1 MSSHSA
7 HKKIIFLTPY
17 PFDTAPGQR
26 FRYEQYLD
34 ILKKNG
40 YEIQLS
46 SFLNKSTYSL
56 LYHPGKKIQKIWGIF
71 SGFIMR
77 FASLPEITRC
87 NFVFIFREASPVGP
101 PVFEWI
107 IAKLL
112 RKKIIYDFDDAIW
125 LTDNLNESRFEQL
138 LRWRKKVSKICTW
151 SYKVSCG
158 NDYLYNYAKQFNAQV
173 VLNPTTIDTENLHNP
188 QLYKSKTS
196 TQVTIG
202 WTGSHTTLK
211 YLKEIESVLQRIEH
225 KFGIVKILV
234 IANQKPEL
242 ALRTLQFLPWRKQ
255 SEAIDLLKIDIGI
268 MPLPDDEWTKGKC
281 GFKALQY
288 MAMGIPSIASPV
300 GVNTLI
306 VEHGK
311 NGFLAKT
318 EEDWFSYLNQLI
330 EDHSLRATLGNSG
343 RQKVIQNYSV
353 LSNTANFLFLFT

>member
-56 LYHPGKKIQKIWGIF
+56 LYQPGKKFQKIWGIF

-77 FASLPEITRC
+77 FASLPEISRC

-158 NDYLYNYAKQFNAQV
+158 NDYLYNYAKQFNPQV

-188 QLYKSKTS
+188 QIYNSKTS

-225 KFGIVKILV
+225 KFDIVKILV

-288 MAMGIPSIASPV
+288 LAMGIPAIASPV
-300 GVNTLI
+300 GVNNLI
-306 VEHGK
+306 VDQGK
-311 NGFLAKT
+311 NGFLPKT
-318 EEDWFSYLNQLI
+318 EEDWFNYLNQLI
-330 EDHSLRATLGNSG
+330 ENPSLRATLGNSG
-343 RQKVIQNYSV
+343 REKVIQNYSV